1 MNAVKSIVAGLFCL
15 SSGASCLWASTY
27 YVALNGN
34 DENDGSSGAPFA
46 SVSVALAK
54 VDVTEIRIAEG
65 EYSAM
70 TPMVSSVTTANAD
83 TIDWIGSVEK
93 AVAIVGAGPEKT
105 ILHCKKG
112 SNKYCGGFILND
124 ASASVTGVTVKNAG
138 YSDSSNAHP
147 SGHATIAAS

>member
-1 MNAVKSIVAGLFCL
+1 MHMHTMTQIVKKSFCL
-15 SSGASCLWASTY
+15 AALLAAGAASAKTY
-27 YVALNGN
+27 YVAMNGN

-54 VDVTEIRIAEG
+54 DDVTEIRIEEG
-65 EYSAM
+65 EYSDM
-70 TPMVSSVTTANAD
+70 TPMVSSVTTVNAN

-112 SNKYCGGFILND
+112 SNSYWCLRGREP
-124 ASASVTGVTVKNAG
+124 
-138 YSDSSNAHP
+138 HP
-147 SGHATIAAS
+147 SGLRRAGSGRVDVAGQVEIKDT